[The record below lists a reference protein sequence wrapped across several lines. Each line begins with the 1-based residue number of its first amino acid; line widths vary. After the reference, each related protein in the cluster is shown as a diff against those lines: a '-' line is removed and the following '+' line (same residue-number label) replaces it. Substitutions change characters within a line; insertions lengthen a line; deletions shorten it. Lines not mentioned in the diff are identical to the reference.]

1 MIAWEQAA
9 IELSS
14 RVASPGFQ
22 ARSQDDRAAFYM
34 AASCKPDNIDRV
46 KTAIREELDRLLK
59 DGITEQELAAAKQGY
74 LQRQNVSRTNDAQ
87 LASVLTSTSQAG
99 RTMKHYAEL
108 EKRMRQAVQSAPA
121 DDPREQL
128 VALFL
133 AYVDFARNN
142 PELYLLYSHPKLL
155 DYSSEPFREAR
166 AELGEILDTLLE
178 NACKAGWLARDDL
191 AAARYSSMAMLRG
204 YAGVITGGVSREASR
219 VD

>member
-1 MIAWEQAA
+1 MSYHHGD
-9 IELSS
+9 L
-14 RVASPGFQ
+14 
-22 ARSQDDRAAFYM
+22 RAA
-34 AASCKPDNIDRV
+34 
-46 KTAIREELDRLLK
+46 LLK
-59 DGITEQELAAAKQGY
+59 EAENLVEQRGVEGLTLRDAA
-74 LQRQNVSRTNDAQ
+74 R
-87 LASVLTSTSQAG
+87 QAG
-99 RTMKHYAEL
+99 VSHSAPAHHFRDKRDLLTALAVIVNERL

-155 DYSSEPFREAR
+155 DYSNEPFREAR

-204 YAGVITGGVSREASR
+204 YAGVITGGLPHYMAKTPEEGAHLVVEGASSAIELFARSILRAPGKRENG
-219 VD
+219 